1 MIFKTDAERK
11 AMFSK
16 FGSGN
21 PSQSNCDGFANI
33 NGLSNDD
40 NRFSYAPVYAAGDI
54 PAMGVDVVG
63 TAGSTVVG
71 AIPLITTLGVAY
83 IGADMVLKTKDR
95 LKRQY
100 DNEKHRRKKDKT
112 SILKLKNHLRRWG
125 EQ

>member
-1 MIFKTDAERK
+1 MRFKTDAERK

-21 PSQSNCDGFANI
+21 PSQSDCDGFANM
-33 NGLSNDD
+33 NGSSSD
-40 NRFSYAPVYAAGDI
+40 NRFSYAPIYAAGDI
-54 PAMGVDVVG
+54 PAMGVDAAG

-71 AIPLITTLGVAY
+71 AVPLITTLGVVY
-83 IGADMVLKTKDR
+83 IGADMALKAKDR

-100 DNEKHRRKKDKT
+100 DAEKHRRKRNRNE
-112 SILKLKNHLRRWG
+112 SLKLKKIFGRWG